1 CARFCL
7 LNYWCFDVW

>member
-7 LNYWCFDVW
+7 LSYWCFDVW